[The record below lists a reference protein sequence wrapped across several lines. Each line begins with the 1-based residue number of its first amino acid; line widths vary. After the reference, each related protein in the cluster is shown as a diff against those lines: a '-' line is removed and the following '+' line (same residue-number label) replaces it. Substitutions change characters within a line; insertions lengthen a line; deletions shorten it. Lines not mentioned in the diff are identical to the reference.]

1 MADYE
6 YDPAPKGRGKV
17 FLPYRDDSLVAAMKA
32 YLAGRRLDYGVAT
45 WNGWYPSS
53 RAGDSLPRI
62 VIPGTITPRGPFW
75 QARHLGDGE
84 PRYQSPGGERNGAVI
99 VVRPYRAP
107 RVCVITE
114 GPMDAL
120 VAAMHGHMGIAVMGN
135 TPGQTT
141 CETISGIVTAG
152 RLAGR
157 PELLFMPD
165 LDSPGSFAAMVGVF
179 SAHGFRCRLVLPSSK
194 DLASCSDVERAAL
207 LR

>member
-6 YDPAPKGRGKV
+6 YDPTPKGRGNV
-17 FLPYRDDSLVAAMKA
+17 SLPFRDDSLVAAMKA

-53 RAGDSLPRI
+53 RAGDSYPRI

-75 QARHLGDGE
+75 QARCMTDGE

-99 VVRPYRAP
+99 VIRPYRAP

-120 VAAMHGHMGIAVMGN
+120 VAAMYGHLGIAVMGN

-141 CETISGIVTAG
+141 LETISGVL
-152 RLAGR
+152 LAAPR
-157 PELLFMPD
+157 PPELLFLPD
-165 LDSPGSFAAMVGVF
+165 LDSPGSFVAMMGVF
-179 SAHGFRCRLVLPSSK
+179 SAHGFRCRLVLPLSK
-194 DLASCSDVERAAL
+194 DLASCADVERAAL
-207 LR
+207 LHQ